1 MPVKIPIIGMLL
13 VWQFAFPGVATAAEA
28 SGCLEH
34 FPATDWTESALVG
47 PATLWIADIED
58 AVAAR
63 YADQVA
69 AITEIL
75 ESDLGA
81 LDSIDVCI
89 FGSEV
94 RLDAADL
101 LPDNQR
107 LHAVV
112 FPQDDTVVVGAILPQ
127 FLEEAVA
134 FGLAYAALWQVGED
148 LPADGYPEPL
158 ATTVGQW
165 YMARVKDRLDQ
176 HRSAMRTGLF
186 FSDPEGKAEGGVW
199 TGEVQ
204 STAYVWNP
212 EFLESPI
219 GDMVEFAVATRG
231 VDVLRD
237 VSTETWADVESE
249 YRLTLRQEL
258 IGDGS
263 GSAWIVGA
271 GIIIGV
277 VVLAGIAAWFAH
289 RDRRTRL
296 QP

>member
-1 MPVKIPIIGMLL
+1 MPGKILLIGMLL
-13 VWQFAFPGVATAAEA
+13 VWQFAFPGAASAAKA
-28 SGCLEH
+28 SGCSER
-34 FPATDWTESALVG
+34 FPAADWIESAVVG

-69 AITEIL
+69 AITTIL

-81 LDSIDVCI
+81 LDPIDVCI
-89 FGSEV
+89 FGSDV
-94 RLDAADL
+94 MLDATGL
-101 LPDNQR
+101 LPENQR

-134 FGLAYAALWQVGED
+134 FGLAYTGLWQVGED
-148 LPADGYPEPL
+148 LALDGYPEPL
-158 ATTVGQW
+158 ATTVAQW

-186 FSDPEGKAEGGVW
+186 LSDPEGKAEGGVW
-199 TGEVQ
+199 TGEAQ

-212 EFLESPI
+212 QFLESPI

-231 VDVLRD
+231 VEVLRD

-258 IGDGS
+258 VGDGS
-263 GSAWIVGA
+263 GSAWMYGA
-271 GIIIGV
+271 GIVIGV
-277 VVLAGIAAWFAH
+277 LILAGIVAWLAH
-289 RDRRTRL
+289 RDRRKRL
-296 QP
+296 PL